1 MKSPSK
7 TKKVKQIITYYG
19 YQDGSGEYY
28 IIIDADKCNG
38 CGDCIIICPPGA
50 LKLED
55 VFIDLEDKLVA
66 AVSEEQRK
74 KIRYTC
80 SPCKPEDG
88 NVPCVQACNQ
98 NAIKCIWKPK

>member
-1 MKSPSK
+1 MRNHTNAEKV
-7 TKKVKQIITYYG
+7 KKVITYYG

-28 IIIDADKCNG
+28 IVIDAEKCDG
-38 CGDCIIICPPGA
+38 CADCIKVCPKCA
-50 LKLED
+50 LKLET

-66 AVSEEQRK
+66 VVTEEQRK
-74 KIRYTC
+74 KIKYTC
-80 SPCKPEDG
+80 FPCKPEDG